1 METIT
6 ITHRRINGKDI
17 YNKRFDDYETGF
29 YGAQISKKE
38 YEEARNN
45 PPAWE
50 PDTAGNQSLGIIE
63 RYTVTNRMPP
73 APMINIDTSVI
84 VNRFIF
90 CNIVK
95 FVKFVQVNRF
105 CFHCFGV
112 YRVRG

>member
-1 METIT
+1 MIQQTTTNPHNMETIT

-63 RYTVTNRMPP
+63 RYTYHN
-73 APMINIDTSVI
+73 
-84 VNRFIF
+84 
-90 CNIVK
+90 
-95 FVKFVQVNRF
+95 
-105 CFHCFGV
+105 
-112 YRVRG
+112 